1 MFSGS
6 IRPRPHGSAQPGR
19 DQPGEGGSTAEPTGT
34 GEHDIRGRRNVPRR
48 EMVRRATAD
57 RDTTVADRGADEQRT
72 AVERKAFEEQ
82 VRGLLP
88 AASHLSARRVRDL
101 LRAALR
107 GGEFGTGRLPGE
119 AELMAQYRAPRDVVR
134 EALDL
139 LRRDGLIERR
149 RGLGTLTVRAE
160 YVVPGALPPQDRALD
175 EHLAVGAITPRLL
188 HWAWAPAPRVIAE
201 QLDDTAVGDDCL
213 CVEYVL
219 LADRR
224 PMAVFTNYI
233 RAPEAARVD
242 QSGFRRD
249 FYALLHS
256 GGIDLT
262 SCDVGVQAAG
272 ADEHTAALLHVLP
285 GEPVLLVQ
293 QRIRDHT
300 GRVVDYAL
308 GTCRNELLIEIGRIP
323 RIDVTGAH
331 RPKDPA

>member
-1 MFSGS
+1 
-6 IRPRPHGSAQPGR
+6 
-19 DQPGEGGSTAEPTGT
+19 
-34 GEHDIRGRRNVPRR
+34 
-48 EMVRRATAD
+48 MVRRATAD

>member
-1 MFSGS
+1 MSSSAIRSGPDDLRPAASGRARPSDSGAARERAMFG
-6 IRPRPHGSAQPGR
+6 
-19 DQPGEGGSTAEPTGT
+19 D
-34 GEHDIRGRRNVPRR
+34 
-48 EMVRRATAD
+48 
-57 RDTTVADRGADEQRT
+57 
-72 AVERKAFEEQ
+72 Q
-82 VRGLLP
+82 VRELLP
-88 AASHLSARRVRDL
+88 AASHLAARRVRDL

-107 GGEFGTGRLPGE
+107 AGEFGTGLLPGE
-119 AELMAQYRAPRDVVR
+119 AELMAHYRAPRDVVR

-149 RGLGTLTVRAE
+149 RGLGTSTVRAE
-160 YVVPGALPPQDRALD
+160 YVIPGALPPQGRALD
-175 EHLAVGAITPRLL
+175 DHLAVGRITPRLL
-188 HWAWAPAPRVIAE
+188 HWAWTAAPRVIAD
-201 QLDDTAVGDDCL
+201 QLDDTAIGDDCL

-242 QSGFRRD
+242 RSRFRRD

-256 GGIDLT
+256 GGIDTT

-293 QRIRDHT
+293 QRIRDRS

-308 GTCRNELLIEIGRIP
+308 GTCRNELLIEIGHIP
-323 RIDVTGAH
+323 RVDLTGAH
-331 RPKDPA
+331 RQKDSA